1 MGAELGME
9 SRTVGAKLGGTE
21 SRDLPWRGVVWF
33 VALAIAVGCGSR
45 SGLGEGEPLRDAG
58 TFDADRLRDAAF
70 DARVDAPTSDAGTAP
85 CRWEPAR
92 RDGALVP
99 PRRVEL
105 PREILATDVQLVAY
119 DRGFFFL
126 VPGTPDR
133 DTLASPVAYGRLDDV
148 VGAEPELW
156 EGSRLIGVVESGLA
170 RHGSTSSYG
179 ILCNAGLVPRP
190 DDGRLGFVFSDPCL
204 GFVSGGDRAFAW
216 LARSSGESQIAELRI
231 VERNELVETF
241 HDVATVFPP
250 ELLGATFDPRERRAV
265 FLVGEIRGAAS
276 IDRLYVAEPGAARV
290 RAAALPAADGFRRLV
305 DLVALPSG
313 ELASIDLADVPV
325 LHVFDVDGIARDERP
340 ASLDFFARG
349 RPDDADL
356 AAYEEGVLANV
367 GGVIVDFARDGAR
380 LVVDELVASD
390 ASARGF
396 DVALHGRHAV
406 TATAHVEGER
416 SAVILRHYE
425 CR

>member
-1 MGAELGME
+1 MMRRRGWRSG
-9 SRTVGAKLGGTE
+9 TWWVGA
-21 SRDLPWRGVVWF
+21 F
-33 VALAIAVGCGSR
+33 AIVVGCGSR
-45 SGLGEGEPLRDAG
+45 SGLDEGETRRDAG
-58 TFDADRLRDAAF
+58 TLDASFRDARAF
-70 DARVDAPTSDAGTAP
+70 DAPLDAPSPDAAATP

-92 RDGALVP
+92 RDGELVP
-99 PRRVEL
+99 PRRVDL
-105 PREILATDVQLVAY
+105 PRAILATDVQIVAY

-126 VPGTPDR
+126 VPGAPDR

-148 VGAEPELW
+148 VGAEPELF
-156 EGSRLIGVVESGLA
+156 EGSRLIGIVESGLA
-170 RHGSTSSYG
+170 RHGSTSSFG

-190 DDGRLGFVFSDPCL
+190 DDGRLGFVFSDACT

-216 LARSSGESQIAELRI
+216 LTRSGSESQIAELRI
-231 VERNELVETF
+231 VERSELVETF

-276 IDRLYVAEPGAARV
+276 IDRIYVAEPGAARV
-290 RAAALPAADGFRRLV
+290 RAASLPAVEGFRRLL

-325 LHVFDVDGIARDERP
+325 LHVFDLDGVARDERP

-356 AAYEEGVLANV
+356 AAYEGGVLANV
-367 GGVIVDFARDGAR
+367 GGVIVDFASDGAR
-380 LVVDELVASD
+380 LVVDELATSD

-406 TATAHVEGER
+406 TAAAFVDGDR
-416 SAVILRHYE
+416 STVVLRHYE